1 MAQEQTLSIDQATL
15 RSFHPKAARLNLDG
29 DEIEG
34 PRMVLTFEVEV
45 DRVAAAM
52 NRLTRV
58 FRKRNL
64 ITLSLDFPEQ
74 LQLEDA
80 RRSAESN
87 GHDAGFDGKGTT
99 LTAVEPIGARS
110 KKKKGAETPA

>member
-1 MAQEQTLSIDQATL
+1 MAQEQTLTIDQATL

-45 DRVAAAM
+45 DRVAGAM

-64 ITLSLDFPEQ
+64 ITLALDFPEQ
-74 LQLEDA
+74 LQLEYA
-80 RRSAESN
+80 RKSTASDN
-87 GHDAGFDGKGTT
+87 GHDKDAGKLSGVT
-99 LTAVEPIGARS
+99 PIGGT
-110 KKKKGAETPA
+110 KKRDKSPA